1 MLVLIAAG
9 TVALACG
16 SHIPSSRSPSPSPT
30 ALTGPGVI
38 VLVAATLHSY
48 PSPSGNSALGGEDS
62 CSGSAT
68 VTIDPNPRGQL
79 NLAVARFEITLFG
92 CPPGTTITSVHLHH
106 LPIGNLDEWI
116 GSSLPESV
124 LANGSGTFVSTNQG
138 VPVARA
144 QAVIAEP
151 TAWFIHFHSKNNVV
165 GGFLRGE
172 LVPR

>member
-1 MLVLIAAG
+1 MVALIAAS
-9 TVALACG
+9 VVVFACG
-16 SHIPSSRSPSPSPT
+16 SHIPASRSPSPSPT
-30 ALTGPGVI
+30 ALTGPGVF
-38 VLVAATLHSY
+38 VLVASTLHSY
-48 PSPSGNSALGGEDS
+48 PSPSGNSAVGGEDA

-92 CPPGTTITSVHLHH
+92 CPPGTTITSVHLHR
-106 LPIGNLDEWI
+106 LPIGNLEEWI
-116 GSSLPESV
+116 G
-124 LANGSGTFVSTNQG
+124 STNQG
-138 VPVARA
+138 VPLARA

-151 TAWFIHFHSKNNVV
+151 TAWYIHFHSKNNVV